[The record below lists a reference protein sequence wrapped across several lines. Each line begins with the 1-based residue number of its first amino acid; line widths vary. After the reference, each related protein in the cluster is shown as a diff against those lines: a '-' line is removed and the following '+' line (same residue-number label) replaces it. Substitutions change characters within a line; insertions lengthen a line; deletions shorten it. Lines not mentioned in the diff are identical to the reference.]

1 VSFKKILFIIVVILI
16 VLGIVRWLEF
26 LKEKRNPAEQYLR
39 DTVSSPAK
47 VRDITDKR
55 KEQLR
60 EREKMMDAYE
70 K

>member
-1 VSFKKILFIIVVILI
+1 

-26 LKEKRNPAEQYLR
+26 LKEKPNPAEQYLR
-39 DTVSSPAK
+39 DTVGSPAK

-60 EREKMMDAYE
+60 EREKVMDDYE

>member
-16 VLGIVRWLEF
+16 VLGIVRWFEF
-26 LKEKRNPAEQYLR
+26 LKEKPNPAEQYLR
-39 DTVSSPAK
+39 DTVGSPAK

-60 EREKMMDAYE
+60 EREKVMDDYE

>member
-26 LKEKRNPAEQYLR
+26 LEEKPNPAEQYLR
-39 DTVSSPAK
+39 DTVGSPAK

-60 EREKMMDAYE
+60 EREKVMDDYE

>member
-1 VSFKKILFIIVVILI
+1 MSFKKILFIIVVILI
-16 VLGIVRWLEF
+16 VLGIVRGLEF
-26 LKEKRNPAEQYLR
+26 LKEKPNPAEQYLR
-39 DTVSSPAK
+39 DTVGSPAK

-60 EREKMMDAYE
+60 EREKVMDDYE

>member
-1 VSFKKILFIIVVILI
+1 MSFKKILFIIVVILI
-16 VLGIVRWLEF
+16 VLCIVRWLEF
-26 LKEKRNPAEQYLR
+26 LKEKPNPAEQYLR
-39 DTVSSPAK
+39 DTVGSPAK

>member
-1 VSFKKILFIIVVILI
+1 MSFKKILLIIVIILI

-39 DTVSSPAK
+39 DTVGSPAK

-60 EREKMMDAYE
+60 EREKVMDDYE

>member
-1 VSFKKILFIIVVILI
+1 MSFKKILFIIVVILI
-16 VLGIVRWLEF
+16 VLGIVRWFEF
-26 LKEKRNPAEQYLR
+26 LKEKPNPAEQYLR
-39 DTVSSPAK
+39 DTVRSPAK

-60 EREKMMDAYE
+60 EREKVMDDYE

>member
-1 VSFKKILFIIVVILI
+1 MSFKKILFIIVVILI

-39 DTVSSPAK
+39 DTVGSPAK

-60 EREKMMDAYE
+60 EREKVMDDYE
-70 K
+70 N

>member
-1 VSFKKILFIIVVILI
+1 MSFKKILFIIVVILI
-16 VLGIVRWLEF
+16 VLGIVRWFEF
-26 LKEKRNPAEQYLR
+26 LKEKPNPAEQYLR
-39 DTVSSPAK
+39 DTVGSPAK

-60 EREKMMDAYE
+60 EREKVMDDYE

>member
-1 VSFKKILFIIVVILI
+1 MSFKKILFIIVVILI

-26 LKEKRNPAEQYLR
+26 LKEKPNPAEQYLR
-39 DTVSSPAK
+39 DTVGSPAK

-60 EREKMMDAYE
+60 EREKVMDDYE

>member
-16 VLGIVRWLEF
+16 VLGIVRWFEF
-26 LKEKRNPAEQYLR
+26 LEEKPNPAEQYLR
-39 DTVSSPAK
+39 DTVGAPAK

-60 EREKMMDAYE
+60 EREKVMDAYE